1 MTRHPFIDPPAAK
14 HQEHFWTHL
23 WTIVGL
29 CPTHALQLHAGDGF
43 ASLIPGTTLYQNQQR
58 ARIEELNDKY
68 VASRVTL
75 KGSMLNAVLLEVASL
90 SAMTILF
97 AA

>member
-1 MTRHPFIDPPAAK
+1 MNRQPFIDPPAEK
-14 HQEHFWTHL
+14 HQERLWPHL

-29 CPTHALQLHAGDGF
+29 CPTHASQLHAGDGF
-43 ASLIPGTTLYQNQQR
+43 ASLIPGTTLYQKQQF

-75 KGSMLNAVLLEVASL
+75 KGSMLNAVLLEVASS
-90 SAMTILF
+90 SAITMLF